1 MEYIE
6 ELGSRR
12 KMSDVHKKIKKKQ
25 FAPFYLLY
33 GTETYFINETIQL
46 LTSEALEEEDREFN
60 VVTYD
65 LEEVYV
71 EEVLEDART
80 LPFFGERKIIIIKSP
95 LFLTAQ
101 KEKLEQNIKALEE
114 YIAEPSPFAI
124 IVFVAPYEKLDERKK
139 ITKLLKKTAEVIETN
154 AMQVQ
159 DVKKWIV
166 NRAEEAHIDIEE
178 AAAALLLELTGGN
191 VTVLAKEMDKLT
203 LYVGMGGEIKVDLVA
218 ELVPKS
224 VEQNVF
230 ALTEKVVK
238 RDIAGAMRIL
248 DGLFTQQEEPIK
260 LLALL
265 ISQFRLL
272 YQVKELQ
279 QRGYGQNQIAS
290 HIGVHPYRVKLAM
303 NQTNA
308 FSFEALKK
316 IIHELA
322 EADYSMKTGKMDKRL
337 VLEFFVMR
345 LKHIG

>member
-1 MEYIE
+1 
-6 ELGSRR
+6 
-12 KMSDVHKKIKKKQ
+12 MSDVHKKIKKKQ

-33 GTETYFINETIQL
+33 GTETYFINETLQL

-60 VVTYD
+60 VVAYD

-71 EEVLEDART
+71 EEALEDART

-101 KEKLEQNIKALEE
+101 KEKLEQNIKALEQ
-114 YIAEPSPFAI
+114 YITEPSPFAI

-139 ITKLLKKTAEVIETN
+139 ITKLLKKTAEVVEAN

-159 DVKKWIV
+159 DVQKWIA
-166 NRAEEAHIDIEE
+166 NRAKEAHVDIED
-178 AAAALLLELTGGN
+178 AAAVLLLELTGGN

-203 LYVGMGGEIKVDLVA
+203 LYVGIGGEIKVDLVA
-218 ELVPKS
+218 DLVPKS

-248 DGLFTQQEEPIK
+248 EGLFTQQEEPIK

-265 ISQFRLL
+265 VSQFRLL

-322 EADYSMKTGKMDKRL
+322 EADYSMKTGKMDKQL

>member
-1 MEYIE
+1 MEYNE
-6 ELGSRR
+6 ELESRA
-12 KMSDVHKKIKKKQ
+12 KMSEVHKKIKKKQ
-25 FAPFYLLY
+25 FAPLYLLY
-33 GTETYFINETIQL
+33 GTETYFINETMQL
-46 LTSEALEEEDREFN
+46 LMSEALEEEDREFN

-65 LEEVYV
+65 LEESYV
-71 EEVLEDART
+71 EEALEDART
-80 LPFFGERKIIIIKSP
+80 LPFFGERKIIIMKSP
-95 LFLTAQ
+95 FFLTAQ

-124 IVFVAPYEKLDERKK
+124 VVFIAPYEKLDERKK
-139 ITKLLKKTAEVIETN
+139 ITKLLKKTAEVVEAN

-159 DVKKWIV
+159 DVQKWIV
-166 NRAEEAHIDIEE
+166 GRAEEDHVDIEDR
-178 AAAALLLELTGGN
+178 ATKLLLELTGGN
-191 VTVLAKEMDKLT
+191 ITTLAKEMDKLM
-203 LYVGMGGEIKVDLVA
+203 LYVGIGGEITESLVT

-230 ALTEKVVK
+230 VLTEKVVK
-238 RDIAGAMRIL
+238 RDIAGAMHIL
-248 DGLFTQQEEPIK
+248 DSLFTQQEEPIK

-265 ISQFRLL
+265 VSQFRLL

-316 IIHELA
+316 VIHELA
-322 EADYSMKTGKMDKRL
+322 EADYNMKTGKMDKRL